1 MLDFDALV
9 LAPCMAVFGEPVIYT
24 SGLGQVSAIT
34 GIFDYANVDLL
45 PMGGAREQEG
55 QRIGAAGGINTRRPI
70 LGVRESD
77 FLTPPRANDTAA
89 LPGRGLVFV
98 VKSVQPDGKGGI
110 MLLLARAA
118 TAA

>member
-1 MLDFDALV
+1 
-9 LAPCMAVFGEPVIYT
+9 MAVFGEPVIYT

-55 QRIGAAGGINTRRPI
+55 QRIGAAGGINARRPI